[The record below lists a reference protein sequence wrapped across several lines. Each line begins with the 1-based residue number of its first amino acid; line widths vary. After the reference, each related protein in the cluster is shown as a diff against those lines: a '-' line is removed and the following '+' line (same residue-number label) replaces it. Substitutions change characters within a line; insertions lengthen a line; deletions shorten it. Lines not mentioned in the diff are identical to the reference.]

1 VHPFNFHLYHKKGL
15 IKMTEDREERRS
27 ASPVSDKPA
36 ETGIKINNIISFLI
50 LSVMAWVGYNIE
62 DIKKN
67 VAETVTVAAVN
78 KAEIRNL
85 QERDAERQKDI
96 KELQQYHRIK

>member
-1 VHPFNFHLYHKKGL
+1 MIDDDEKIYH
-15 IKMTEDREERRS
+15 ERRHS
-27 ASPVSDKPA
+27 AQPVQDRPT

-67 VAETVTVAAVN
+67 VSTTITITAIN
-78 KAEIRNL
+78 KTDIKHL
-85 QERDAERQKDI
+85 QEDLAEHKRNHNLK
-96 KELQQYHRIK
+96 

>member
-1 VHPFNFHLYHKKGL
+1 MNEPNVQ
-15 IKMTEDREERRS
+15 TVQDR
-27 ASPVSDKPA
+27 PA

-67 VAETVTVAAVN
+67 VAQTTTITAVN
-78 KAEIRNL
+78 KADIQHL
-85 QERDAERQKDI
+85 Q
-96 KELQQYHRIK
+96 KELTEHKRNHVN

>member
-1 VHPFNFHLYHKKGL
+1 MPEYK
-15 IKMTEDREERRS
+15 EENRRKENRRQNET
-27 ASPVSDKPA
+27 APVQDKPA

-67 VAETVTVAAVN
+67 VAQTTTVTAVN
-78 KAEIRNL
+78 KS
-85 QERDAERQKDI
+85 DI
-96 KELQQYHRIK
+96 KHLQDSLREHKLNHPK